1 MNNSNEKYY
10 AIKSLH
16 MAMAIGFIT
25 GRKYMV
31 FNDYSNSNKKI
42 YSFVN
47 DEVFQKA
54 MKVLNEARK
63 ELHE

>member
-1 MNNSNEKYY
+1 MNNLNEKYY

-31 FNDYSNSNKKI
+31 FDDYSNSNKKI

-47 DEVFQKA
+47 DEVF
-54 MKVLNEARK
+54 
-63 ELHE
+63 

>member
-16 MAMAIGFIT
+16 MAMAISFIT